1 MDESFRTII
10 IAFLLLKRLQP
21 EKIMQYEGYGFVIT
35 RAARYISRI
44 YNRHLA
50 KDSLTVGQYGILLSI
65 ANSGPILLQDL
76 ADRLVIERSALLRTI
91 KPLLDAGL
99 IQSTADPAYKKR
111 LLYQLADEGRRLI
124 ETASASVR
132 SAETEIEGIFP
143 RSTIQTMR
151 DDLLAVAN
159 ACRQE
164 ADSIV

>member
-1 MDESFRTII
+1 M
-10 IAFLLLKRLQP
+10 LH
-21 EKIMQYEGYGFVIT
+21 EGYGFVFT
-35 RAARYISRI
+35 RAARFISRI

-50 KDSLTVGQYGILLSI
+50 KDSLTVGQYGILVSI

-76 ADRLVIERSALLRTI
+76 ADQLVIERSALLRTV
-91 KPLLDAGL
+91 KPLLHAGL

-124 ETASASVR
+124 ETASASIR

-143 RSTIQTMR
+143 PSTIQTMR
-151 DDLLAVAN
+151 NDLLAITN

-164 ADSIV
+164 VDSIV